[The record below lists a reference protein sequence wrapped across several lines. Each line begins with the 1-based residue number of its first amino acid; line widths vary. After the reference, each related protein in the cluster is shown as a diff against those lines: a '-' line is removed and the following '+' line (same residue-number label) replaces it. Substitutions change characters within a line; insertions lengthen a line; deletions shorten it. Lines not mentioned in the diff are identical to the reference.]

1 MAYFTK
7 NKQNTMTDNEL
18 ITALTDLK
26 IQVSAYRAEVT
37 AQNTVT
43 NAKLLSIDEK
53 LCKQNG
59 RVGKL
64 EDRIT
69 PLENHLVNTAELP
82 EKIRRLEDEN
92 LSNRSVKK
100 FMAYM
105 FASGMTLGAAII
117 SLLKLIN

>member
-1 MAYFTK
+1 
-7 NKQNTMTDNEL
+7 MTNEE
-18 ITALTDLK
+18 IGAAITDLK
-26 IQVSAYRAEVT
+26 ISLGAYRAEVT

-43 NAKLLSIDEK
+43 NAKLISIEEK

-64 EDRIT
+64 EERMT
-69 PLENHLVNTAELP
+69 PLENHVKNTEELP
-82 EKIRRLEDEN
+82 NKIRQLEDTN
-92 LSNRSVKK
+92 LSNKAVKK

-117 SLLKLIN
+117 SLLKLILG

>member
-1 MAYFTK
+1 
-7 NKQNTMTDNEL
+7 MTNEE
-18 ITALTDLK
+18 IGAAITDLK
-26 IQVSAYRAEVT
+26 ISLGAYRAEVT

-43 NAKLLSIDEK
+43 NAKLLSIEEK
-53 LCKQNG
+53 ICKQNG

-64 EDRIT
+64 EDRVV

-105 FASGMTLGAAII
+105 FASGMTLGGLIVAV
-117 SLLKLIN
+117 LKLILG